1 MFEGMSEVRQAH
13 VVRVTKPDAAIRGG
27 LTTVLY
33 VVLTNGPENAAAIVR
48 RVVGQEAEVEATGD
62 TLSAE
67 LSRVLD
73 LVPDQARSM

>member
-1 MFEGMSEVRQAH
+1 MGEERHAY

-27 LTTVLY
+27 LATVLY

-48 RVVGQEAEVEATGD
+48 RVVGQEAEVEATGG

-67 LSRVLD
+67 LVRMLD
-73 LVPDQARSM
+73 LVPDQARVM

>member
-1 MFEGMSEVRQAH
+1 M
-13 VVRVTKPDAAIRGG
+13 PPYAAG
-27 LTTVLY
+27 LPRFLY

>member
-1 MFEGMSEVRQAH
+1 MGEERHAY

-27 LTTVLY
+27 LATVLY